1 MKYIKLY
8 EEFIANKIECDN
20 CGWTWKLED
29 GGNDLYIC
37 HKCGHDNTSILGEVQ
52 RRNGLL
58 SYLSMALL
66 LGSAAMFVRFLN
78 IKKLSLIIH
87 YGKMKNT

>member
-37 HKCGHDNTSILGEVQ
+37 HKCGHDNIYGLRTSGPAQV
-52 RRNGLL
+52 G
-58 SYLSMALL
+58 
-66 LGSAAMFVRFLN
+66 
-78 IKKLSLIIH
+78 
-87 YGKMKNT
+87 